1 MQQKLII
8 NAVIRTEGPLSIRM
22 PIAEGAREN
31 EFKNFPV
38 MTRGVDSDGNPL
50 RTGYLPATTLRGFL
64 RRAVALRS
72 MRAAAESGKPYK
84 LPQIYS
90 EMIGQDAASEK
101 QSDQIDLAE
110 LRLARQSSPVL
121 DLFGSGLGIKSRL
134 KVSHF
139 VPERNILPEVF
150 SGVRKD
156 LDDTEEALDLL
167 SEEDLNAFLG
177 RAEKNRLRAGAL
189 GRLTQL
195 QAKVKRDERK
205 GVVNEDEVKALE
217 IAQLEVETFK
227 EAMGEMQ
234 NSSRT
239 LVSHFALPA
248 GLALSGRIV
257 VDRAR
262 DSDAELIEHGLNE
275 LSLNPVLGAQS
286 ARGCGEISG
295 TFDFLD
301 SDGRQLKTVVIGG
314 YRPARITSF

>member
-22 PIAEGAREN
+22 PVAEGAREN

-64 RRAVALRS
+64 RRAVALRN
-72 MRAAAESGKPYK
+72 MRAAAESGEPYK

-262 DSDAELIEHGLNE
+262 DGDAELIEHGLNE

>member
-22 PIAEGAREN
+22 PVAEGAREN

-64 RRAVALRS
+64 RRAVALRN
-72 MRAAAESGKPYK
+72 MRTAAESGKPYK

-262 DSDAELIEHGLNE
+262 DGDAELIEHGLNE